1 MIYKYF
7 MDKAKSMQ
15 PIQGFIADSYHFYQI
30 AKDGYLKASQCFEIH
45 RQNDALISIIFSA
58 LALEAFINEVLSLAK
73 DAKQAGESEAFLDK
87 LIDAIDESASKKST
101 REKFMLASEA
111 LNSSFK
117 KGENPYQNFADL
129 FRLRDCLGHF
139 KPEDRIE
146 EGENGEFKYLGRKLS
161 ERLRSKGIFQNHTQV
176 ESITLLVS
184 TAKAAQWACNT
195 ASEMVNA
202 ILDKIPTSFSN
213 NNQVINLYRTKFQ
226 PPVQ

>member
-1 MIYKYF
+1 
-7 MDKAKSMQ
+7 MQ

-30 AKDGYLKASQCFEIH
+30 AKDAYFKASEGFEIH

-87 LIDAIDESASKKST
+87 LIDAIDESAFKKST
-101 REKFMLASEA
+101 PEKFMLASEA
-111 LNSSFK
+111 LNSGFK

-129 FRLRDCLGHF
+129 FSLRDCLGHL

-146 EGENGEFKYLGRKLS
+146 EGENGEFKYIGRKLT

-184 TAKAAQWACNT
+184 TAKAARWACNT

-213 NNQVINLYRTKFQ
+213 NNEVINLYRTKFQ
-226 PPVQ
+226 PPDK

>member
-1 MIYKYF
+1 
-7 MDKAKSMQ
+7 MQ
-15 PIQGFIADSYHFYQI
+15 PIQGFIADSYHFYKI
-30 AKDGYLKASQCFEIH
+30 AKDGYLKASQAYEIH
-45 RQNDALISIIFSA
+45 RQNDALVSIIFSA
-58 LALEAFINEVLSLAK
+58 LALEAFINEMLSLAE
-73 DAKQAGESEAFLDK
+73 DAKQAGETEAFLDK
-87 LIDAIDESASKKST
+87 LIDAIDESASQKKST

-129 FRLRDCLGHF
+129 FRLRDCLVHL

-146 EGENGEFKYLGRKLS
+146 EGDNGEVKYLARKLTKS
-161 ERLRSKGIFQNHTQV
+161 LRNKGIFQNYTRL

-202 ILDKIPTSFSN
+202 ILDKIPKSFSDN
-213 NNQVINLYRTKFQ
+213 NEVINLYRTMFQ
-226 PPVQ
+226 PPEQ

>member
-1 MIYKYF
+1 
-7 MDKAKSMQ
+7 MQ
-15 PIQGFIADSYHFYQI
+15 PIQGFIVDSYHLYEI
-30 AKDGYLKASQCFEIH
+30 AKNGYFKASEGFEIH

-73 DAKQAGESEAFLDK
+73 DAKQAGETEAFLDR
-87 LIDAIDESASKKST
+87 LIDAIYESPSKKKST
-101 REKFMLASEA
+101 REKFMLVSEA
-111 LNSSFK
+111 LNSGFK

-129 FRLRDCLGHF
+129 FRLRDCLVHL

-146 EGENGEFKYLGRKLS
+146 EEENSEVKYLGRKLTQ
-161 ERLRSKGIFQNHTQV
+161 RLRSKGIFQSYTQL

-184 TAKAAQWACNT
+184 TAKAARWACNT

-213 NNQVINLYRTKFQ
+213 NNQVINLYRSKFQ
-226 PPVQ
+226 PPV